1 MSDRPTPE
9 TDAAEYLIS
18 IGRKNDQWVVRS
30 DVSRQLERERDKARE
45 QLNWLNHLIETIR
58 DKADLRFAGNS
69 GFLAFSDIKSAARR
83 SLEIGGT
90 K

>member
-1 MSDRPTPE
+1 MSADVY
-9 TDAAEYLIS
+9 DLLKIAAEELIAQNTELKS
-18 IGRKNDQWVVRS
+18 E
-30 DVSRQLERERDKARE
+30 LAEARE